1 MATAEKEER
10 VRELTEAIARS
21 KSIVLT
27 NFTGMNVDLVTK
39 MRRKLRDAHVE
50 YVVEKN
56 TLTKLALAGRGVREL
71 DPYLEGPTGIALGPD
86 EIAGAKILAEFSKEF
101 EKPALKAAYVGGQ
114 LYDADGIK
122 ILAQLPPR
130 EVLLGQFIGALRSP
144 FQGFVG
150 VLSGSL
156 RQLVGTVDAIA
167 KKKQG

>member
-1 MATAEKEER
+1 MPTSEKEQR

-39 MRRKLRDAHVE
+39 MRRRLRDAHVE
-50 YVVEKN
+50 FIVEKN
-56 TLTKLALAGRGVREL
+56 TLAKLALKESGVKDL
-71 DPYLEGPTGIALGPD
+71 DPYLEGPTGMALGKD

-114 LYDADGIK
+114 VYTADGIK
-122 ILAQLPPR
+122 LLAQLPPR

-144 FQGFVG
+144 LQGFAG
-150 VLSGSL
+150 VLSGSIRKFL
-156 RQLVGTVDAIA
+156 GTIDAVGT
-167 KKKQG
+167 KKQG